1 MTAFTAFDRR
11 PAFWVAYV
19 VLAAASLA
27 AALRL
32 APIAIPIVHLDITMP
47 REAAIDQAQRLA
59 TKYGLAPAD
68 ARVAAVFNQD
78 EQTQSYVELEGGG
91 KSAFADLVA
100 GKAYAPYWWDVRL
113 FKPGVLEE
121 TTVRFRPDGGRNGFS
136 RKVAET
142 YVRDEGTKALAPEA
156 ALELAQAR
164 AREDWDVD
172 FAPYR
177 LLDQSQQT
185 SPSGRVDHRFVFER
199 EGALG
204 EARIRLS
211 LTVSGDEL
219 TEVEP
224 FVFVPESFARRF
236 EEMRSANDAIAFV
249 ASIAAGVLWG
259 LGGCVLGT
267 LWLLRKHYLLV
278 RPSLCAGFAVGAL
291 LAATVLANAPAAWYG
306 FSTTQDASTFWIRQ
320 IGLACAALVGAGLL
334 LGVVFMAAEGLTRRA
349 FGQQPQ
355 LWRVWSREA
364 AATREIAGRT
374 LGGYLFVPVELGL
387 VAGFYALTNRYLG
400 WWQPSEQLTDPNILA
415 SAVPALAP
423 IATALQAGTME
434 ECLFR
439 AIPLALGALIGE
451 RFGHRRAGIAT
462 AFVLQA
468 LVFGAAHANYPGF
481 PSYSRMVELVVPSM
495 IWAAI
500 FLRYGLVPTILLHA
514 LFDLTLMSVPL
525 FLIDGAGLQRALV
538 IVAGAIPLLVVF
550 ARRVQSG
557 AWTALPDALRN
568 AAWRPDVTPA
578 APVEHAPA
586 PAATLDRRATLLQR
600 GLPAIGL
607 AGLAAWFAFTPLR
620 ADAPALRIDRDAAVA
635 VAVDEL
641 ARRGVTLGPD
651 WTRVA
656 TTRVALEDANQRV
669 WHAFVWREAGPAA
682 YRSLIGNVLAP
693 PLWEVRF
700 ARFSGDVA
708 DRAEEWRVTVTGD
721 GKVRQVAHATP
732 EDRPG
737 ASLPRADA
745 QALAERALRT
755 ELHSDTASLSERAA
769 NEVQRPKR
777 TDWVFAYADPR
788 LDVGKGGEA
797 RVQVAIAGDEVATAG
812 RSLFVPEAWQRAE
825 AERAGQRQLLRIL
838 SVGLIVTVSV
848 AALVFA
854 VVAWSRHRSDR
865 RTLVGMALV
874 VALMTLAGSAN
885 NWPQHAFDL
894 KTAEPVANQLLVVA
908 LTAVA
913 GAAFFGLLTGL
924 LAGVGVYY
932 AKGQAP
938 VSIAGRLPPWVCGV
952 LAAFATAGI
961 GAALAS
967 WVPPSLPEWPDLKE
981 IDAWSPWI
989 AAALAGVSVLPAA
1002 AVTLFLLSIFDR
1014 VTLGWTR
1021 RVGVVAALL
1030 VLLGMAVALVSGED
1044 LAHAVVKGAIEGG
1057 TTFAFAW
1064 LLLRYDLRTVPAFVA
1079 TGLVLDAVRAAAL
1092 SMTPMAWIACG
1103 VTAAVAAALAWQ
1115 TIALLGKQEPS

>member
-1 MTAFTAFDRR
+1 MSFDRR
-11 PAFWVAYV
+11 PAFWIAYV

-27 AALRL
+27 AAVHL

-47 REAAIDQAQRLA
+47 REAAVGQAQGLA
-59 TKYGLAPAD
+59 AKYGLAPAD
-68 ARVAAVFNQD
+68 ARAAAVFNQD
-78 EQTQSYVELEGGG
+78 EQTQNYVELEGGG
-91 KSAFADLVA
+91 KAAFADLVA

-121 TTVRFRPDGGRNGFS
+121 TTIRFRPDGGRYGFS

-142 YVRDEGTKALAPEA
+142 YVRDEGAKALAPSA
-156 ALELAQAR
+156 ALELAKAR
-164 AREDWDVD
+164 AHEDWDID

-185 SPSGRVDHRFVFER
+185 GPSGRVDHRFVFER

-204 EARIRLS
+204 QARIRLS
-211 LTVSGDEL
+211 LVVSGDEL

-224 FVFVPESFARRF
+224 FVYVPESFERRF
-236 EEMRSANDAIAFV
+236 EEMRSANDVIAFV
-249 ASIAAGVLWG
+249 ASIAAGVLYG
-259 LGGCVLGT
+259 LVGCVLGT
-267 LWLLRKHYLLV
+267 LWLLRQHYLLV
-278 RPSLCAGFAVGAL
+278 RQSLCAGFAVGAL
-291 LAATVLANAPAAWYG
+291 LGAVVLANAPAAWYT
-306 FSTTQDASTFWIRQ
+306 FSTTQDASTFWIRE
-320 IGLACAALVGAGLL
+320 IGLALAALVGAGLL
-334 LGVVFMAAEGLTRRA
+334 LGLIFMAAEGLTRRA
-349 FGQQPQ
+349 FGHQPQ
-355 LWRVWSREA
+355 LWRVWSRDA
-364 AATREIAGRT
+364 AGTREIAGRT
-374 LGGYLFVPVELGL
+374 FGGYLFVPVELGL
-387 VAGFYALTNRYLG
+387 VALFYALTNRYLG

-451 RFGHRRAGIAT
+451 RFGHRRAGIAA

-525 FLIDGAGLQRALV
+525 FLIDAPGAGVQRALV
-538 IVAGAIPLLVVF
+538 IVAAAIPLLVVL
-550 ARRVQSG
+550 ARRAQSG
-557 AWTALPDALRN
+557 AWTALPDAWRN
-568 AAWRPDVTPA
+568 AAWRPDVPPA
-578 APVEHAPA
+578 TAVERAPA
-586 PAATLDRRATLLQR
+586 PATTLERRAELLQR
-600 GLPAIGL
+600 TLPAIGL

-620 ADAPALRIDRDAAVA
+620 ADAPTLRIDRDAAVA
-635 VAVDEL
+635 AAVDEL
-641 ARRGVTLGPD
+641 ARRGVTLGPE
-651 WTRVA
+651 WVRLA
-656 TTRVALEDANQRV
+656 TTRSALEDANQRV
-669 WHAFVWREAGPAA
+669 WHAFVWREAGAAA

-721 GKVRQVAHATP
+721 GKVRQVAHAMP

-737 ASLPRADA
+737 ASLSRTDA
-745 QALAERALRT
+745 QAIAERALRSQ
-755 ELHSDTASLSERAA
+755 LQSDTAALAERAA
-769 NEVQRPKR
+769 NEVKRPNR
-777 TDWVFAYADPR
+777 VDWVFAYADPR
-788 LDVGKGGEA
+788 VDVGKGGEA

-838 SVGLIVTVSV
+838 SVGLIATVSV

-865 RTLVGMALV
+865 RALVGMALV

-894 KTAEPVANQLLVVA
+894 KTAEPVANQLLVVV
-908 LTAVA
+908 LTGTA
-913 GAAFFGLLTGL
+913 GAALFGLLTGL
-924 LAGVGVYY
+924 LAGVGAYY
-932 AKGQAP
+932 ARRQTP
-938 VSIAGRLPPWVCGV
+938 VPIAGRLPPWVCGM

-981 IDAWSPWI
+981 ADAWSPWI

-1014 VTLGWTR
+1014 VTLGWSR
-1021 RVGVVAALL
+1021 RVGTVAALL
-1030 VLLGMAVALVSGED
+1030 VLLGVAVALVSGED

-1079 TGLVLDAVRAAAL
+1079 AGLVLDAVRAAAL
-1092 SMTPMAWIACG
+1092 SMTPTAWMACG
-1103 VTAAVAAALAWQ
+1103 VTAVVAALLAWRA
-1115 TIALLGKQEPS
+1115 TVLLATRQRS